1 MMNMMNI
8 HKSQLCLR
16 VLIHSLPSKI
26 AIWRSPRNRVAQR
39 ETPLEKNLREV
50 VGRCTAWGWQK
61 KGGFV
66 GKSWE
71 IFHLPR
77 DLAGTSSSKIDIK
90 YSTYSGIR
98 DPTGSFSASDL
109 SWHLGCAQ
117 QPGHLEPEL
126 GCAQQPVRN
135 TVGFL
140 YSNGNESNC
149 QMAVS
154 CVWLMMGY

>member
-1 MMNMMNI
+1 MADTKKPLSKASQTLCWGHDANYCQHHFNICFIIGMKMMNMMNI
-8 HKSQLCLR
+8 HKSQLCFR

-109 SWHLGCAQ
+109 S
-117 QPGHLEPEL
+117 
-126 GCAQQPVRN
+126 
-135 TVGFL
+135 
-140 YSNGNESNC
+140 
-149 QMAVS
+149 
-154 CVWLMMGY
+154 